1 MIGRKEVDNNF
12 KKKLLGVDSISYVHV
27 TYFVNSMASLLHSSL
42 S

>member
-1 MIGRKEVDNNF
+1 MIGRREVDKNL
-12 KKKLLGVDSISYVHV
+12 KKKLIWVDSISYVHV